1 MMQILGQIRFEKA
14 GTEES
19 VSIFDTAILDEWRIP
34 FGYWFDQM
42 VDWMDINAAWV
53 LDSIKWP
60 FDFLL
65 DNFVNSFLLVVPWF
79 WVVLFTVVF
88 GALFRTPRIGIQSGF
103 ALALCGLLGQAYWL
117 DTMRTVGMVIVSVA
131 LCALIGIPL
140 GVLCARQDGVWNVV
154 RPVMDAM
161 QVIHSFTYMVP
172 FVFFFSIGVVPATM
186 VTMIYALPPL
196 VRLTNL
202 GIRQVPEDVV
212 EASRAY
218 GAPESRVLVDVQLPL
233 ARPAIMT
240 GLNQCLML
248 SIAMVG
254 IAAIMGAS
262 GLGLQVFRAVQNLDV
277 GLGFSAG
284 FALFL
289 VSVVLDRLSQPE
301 GDNRRLF
308 ERITGAVRA
317 RRSTDEEI
325 LSELAERG
333 KDKQTTEVEWNTPA
347 TPNERKGLFV
357 AGVGGFVALVSLFL
371 TWGSDAGLIA
381 GHSRAADL
389 DLAGQSFNGF
399 AASGGNWFGFFV
411 FGAACFIIAAAI
423 TTIRNPGSISK
434 LMGAHGS
441 AIASFIILISSLTYL
456 IANTAQETVNY
467 SHGVGLFVSI
477 AGGAIGVL
485 GSLFAVQTAPLSP
498 HRPLTV
504 SIAWGRV
511 LAGVTAL
518 LLVLIG
524 SISGWTFDERGATDL
539 PPEAQAEINVLREE
553 VELSPALVAINNSK
567 ISSLINK
574 YRMTVETINDGITPN
589 GAGLSYLAIP
599 LVIIGLLT
607 LLPAVGVFGF
617 NEHLRWRW
625 SVITAGI
632 GAGIS
637 IIGLGWIIS
646 LARVSDLQIV
656 TGAGAFLTAL
666 GGAALA
672 LSSRSILNE
681 FNRKKVYEDPNIGQN
696 V

>member
-14 GTEES
+14 GTGES

-88 GALFRTPRIGIQSGF
+88 GVLFRTPRVGIQSGF

-325 LSELAERG
+325 LGELAERS
-333 KDKQTTEVEWNTPA
+333 KDKQTIEVEWNTPA
-347 TPNERKGLFV
+347 TPNERKGLLV
-357 AGVGGFVALVSLFL
+357 AGVGGFAALVSLFL

-411 FGAACFIIAAAI
+411 FGAACFIITAAI

-589 GAGLSYLAIP
+589 GGGLSYLAIP

-617 NEHLRWRW
+617 NEHMRWRW

-646 LARVSDLQIV
+646 LARVTDLQIV
-656 TGAGAFLTAL
+656 TGAGAFLTAM
-666 GGAALA
+666 GGVSLA

-681 FNRKKVYEDPNIGQN
+681 FNREKVYENPNIGQN

>member
-325 LSELAERG
+325 LGELAERS
-333 KDKQTTEVEWNTPA
+333 KDKQTIEVEWNTPA
-347 TPNERKGLFV
+347 TPNERKGLLV
-357 AGVGGFVALVSLFL
+357 AGVGGFAALVSLFL

-411 FGAACFIIAAAI
+411 FGAACFIITAAI

-477 AGGAIGVL
+477 AGGVIGVL

-539 PPEAQAEINVLREE
+539 PPEAQAEINILREE

-567 ISSLINK
+567 ISSLINR

-632 GAGIS
+632 GVGIS

>member
-1 MMQILGQIRFEKA
+1 MQILGQIRFEKA
-14 GTEES
+14 GTGES

-65 DNFVNSFLLVVPWF
+65 DNFVNSFLLTVPWF

-325 LSELAERG
+325 LGELAERS
-333 KDKQTTEVEWNTPA
+333 KDKQTIEVEWNTPA
-347 TPNERKGLFV
+347 TPNERKGLLV
-357 AGVGGFVALVSLFL
+357 AGVGGFAALVSLFL

-411 FGAACFIIAAAI
+411 FGAACFIITAAI

-477 AGGAIGVL
+477 AGGVIGVL

-632 GAGIS
+632 GVGIS

>member
-65 DNFVNSFLLVVPWF
+65 DNFVNSFLLTVPWF

-325 LSELAERG
+325 LGELAERS
-333 KDKQTTEVEWNTPA
+333 KDKQTIEVEWNTPA
-347 TPNERKGLFV
+347 TPNERKGLLV
-357 AGVGGFVALVSLFL
+357 AGVGGFAALVSLFL

-411 FGAACFIIAAAI
+411 FGAACFIITAAI

-477 AGGAIGVL
+477 AGGVIGVL

-539 PPEAQAEINVLREE
+539 PPEAQAEINILREE

-567 ISSLINK
+567 ISSLINR

>member
-1 MMQILGQIRFEKA
+1 MQILGQIRFEKA

-65 DNFVNSFLLVVPWF
+65 DNFVNSFLLTVPWF

-325 LSELAERG
+325 LGELAERS
-333 KDKQTTEVEWNTPA
+333 KDKQTIEVEWNTPA
-347 TPNERKGLFV
+347 TPNERKGLLV
-357 AGVGGFVALVSLFL
+357 AGVGGFAALVSLFL

-411 FGAACFIIAAAI
+411 FGAACFIITAAI

-477 AGGAIGVL
+477 AGGVIGVL

-539 PPEAQAEINVLREE
+539 PPEAQAEINILREE

-567 ISSLINK
+567 ISSLINR

-632 GAGIS
+632 GVGIS

>member
-1 MMQILGQIRFEKA
+1 MHIFGQIRFEKA
-14 GTEES
+14 GTQEP
-19 VSIFDTAILDEWRIP
+19 VGILDTAILDQWRIP

-42 VDWMDINAAWV
+42 VDWMDLNVAWF
-53 LDSIKWP
+53 LDTIKWP

-65 DNFVNSFLLVVPWF
+65 DNFVNSFLLTVSWF
-79 WVVLFTVVF
+79 WVVLFTIVF
-88 GALFRTPRIGIQSGF
+88 GALFRAPRIGLQSGF

-131 LCALIGIPL
+131 LCSLIGIPL
-140 GVLCARQDGVWNVV
+140 GVLCARQDGVWHVV

-202 GIRQVPEDVV
+202 GIRGVPEDVV

-218 GAPESRVLVDVQLPL
+218 GAPESRVLIDVQLPL

-301 GDNRRLF
+301 DDNRRLY
-308 ERITGAVRA
+308 ERVAGAVRA

-325 LSELAERG
+325 LSELSERS
-333 KDKQTTEVEWNTPA
+333 KNVETKEVDWETPA
-347 TPNERKGLFV
+347 TPQERKGLLL
-357 AGVGGFVALVSLFL
+357 AGVGAVIAFVSLFL
-371 TWGSDAGLIA
+371 TWGNDAGLIA
-381 GHSRAADL
+381 GHSRAVDL
-389 DLAGQSFNGF
+389 DLTGQSFNGF
-399 AASGGNWFGFFV
+399 AASGGNWFGIFV
-411 FGAACFIIAAAI
+411 FGATCFMITAVI
-423 TTIRNPGSISK
+423 TTIRNPGSVSK
-434 LMGAHGS
+434 WLGAHGS
-441 AIASFIILISSLTYL
+441 VISALIILVSSLTYL
-456 IANTAQETVNY
+456 IAGTAQGTVEY
-467 SHGVGLFVSI
+467 SHGVGVYLAVV
-477 AGGAIGVL
+477 AGVL
-485 GSLFAVQTAPLSP
+485 GLFGSLFAMQTAPLSS
-498 HRPLTV
+498 HRPLRV
-504 SIAWGRV
+504 SIAWGRIM
-511 LAGVTAL
+511 AGVTAVIF
-518 LLVLIG
+518 VLIG
-524 SISGWTFDERGATDL
+524 SISGWTFDERGAKDL

-553 VELSPALVAINNSK
+553 VEISPALVAINNSK

-574 YRMTVETINDGITPN
+574 YRMTVKTINDGITPN

-599 LVIIGLLT
+599 LVIIGFLT
-607 LLPAVGVFGF
+607 LLPAVGFFGF

-625 SVITAGI
+625 SVIAAGV
-632 GAGIS
+632 GAGVS
-637 IIGLGWIIS
+637 SIGLGWIIS

-681 FNRKKVYEDPNIGQN
+681 FKREKVYEDPKIGIN
-696 V
+696 T

>member
-325 LSELAERG
+325 LGELAERS
-333 KDKQTTEVEWNTPA
+333 KDKQTIEVEWNTPA
-347 TPNERKGLFV
+347 TPNERKGLLV
-357 AGVGGFVALVSLFL
+357 AGVGGFAALVSLFL

-411 FGAACFIIAAAI
+411 FGAACFIITAAI

-477 AGGAIGVL
+477 AGGVIGVL

>member
-1 MMQILGQIRFEKA
+1 MMQILGQVRFERA
-14 GTEES
+14 GTGES

-42 VDWMDINAAWV
+42 VDWMDLNAEWV
-53 LDSIKWP
+53 LDTIKWP

-65 DNFVNSFLLVVPWF
+65 DNFVNSFLLTVSWF

-131 LCALIGIPL
+131 LCSLIGIPL

-333 KDKQTTEVEWNTPA
+333 NDKETTEVEWNTPA
-347 TPNERKGLFV
+347 TPNERTGLLV
-357 AGVGGFVALVSLFL
+357 AGVGAVVALVSLFL

-381 GHSRAADL
+381 GHARAVDL
-389 DLAGQSFNGF
+389 DLTGQSFNGF

-411 FGAACFIIAAAI
+411 FGAACFIVIAAI

-434 LMGAHGS
+434 WMGAHGS

-456 IANTAQETVNY
+456 IANTAQETVSY
-467 SHGVGLFVSI
+467 SHGIGLYVSV
-477 AGGAIGVL
+477 AGGALGIL
-485 GSLFAVQTAPLSP
+485 GSLFALQTAPLSP

-539 PPEAQAEINVLREE
+539 PPEAQVEINILREE
-553 VELSPALVAINNSK
+553 VELSPTLVAINNSK

-599 LVIIGLLT
+599 LVIIALLT

-617 NEHLRWRW
+617 NEHMRWRW

-646 LARVSDLQIV
+646 LARVTDLQIV
-656 TGAGAFLTAL
+656 TGAGAFLTSL

-681 FNRKKVYEDPNIGQN
+681 FNREKVYEDPKIGQN

>member
-1 MMQILGQIRFEKA
+1 MMQIFGQIRFEKA
-14 GTEES
+14 GTEEP
-19 VSIFDTAILDEWRIP
+19 VGLLDTAILDQWRIP

-42 VDWMDINAAWV
+42 VDWMDLNVGWF
-53 LDSIKWP
+53 LDAVKWP
-60 FDFLL
+60 FSFLL
-65 DNFVNSFLLVVPWF
+65 DNFVNSFLLTVSWF

-88 GALFRTPRIGIQSGF
+88 GALFRAPRIGLQSGF
-103 ALALCGLLGQAYWL
+103 ALALCGLLGKAYWL

-131 LCALIGIPL
+131 LCSLIGIPL
-140 GVLCARQDGVWNVV
+140 GVLCARKDAVWGVV

-218 GAPESRVLVDVQLPL
+218 GAPESRVLIDVQLPL

-301 GDNRRLF
+301 DDNRRLYD
-308 ERITGAVRA
+308 RVSAAVRA

-325 LSELAERG
+325 LSELSERSKNAEV
-333 KDKQTTEVEWNTPA
+333 KEVSWETPA
-347 TPNERKGLFV
+347 TPQERKGLLVSGMGAIIAF
-357 AGVGGFVALVSLFL
+357 VSLFL
-371 TWGSDAGLIA
+371 TWGNDAGLIA
-381 GHSRAADL
+381 GHSRADDIDL
-389 DLAGQSFNGF
+389 VGQSFNGF
-399 AASGGNWFGFFV
+399 SASGGSWYGILI
-411 FGAACFIIAAAI
+411 FGAACFMLTAAVA
-423 TTIRNPGSISK
+423 TIRNPGSISK
-434 LMGAHGS
+434 WMGAHGAVIS
-441 AIASFIILISSLTYL
+441 SFVILSSSLTYL
-456 IANTAQETVNY
+456 IANPAQGTVAY
-467 SHGVGLFVSI
+467 SDGVGSYLSLV
-477 AGGAIGVL
+477 AGILGL
-485 GSLFAVQTAPLSP
+485 CGSLYAMQTAPLSP
-498 HRPLTV
+498 HRPLSV

-511 LAGVTAL
+511 LAGITAVL
-518 LLVLIG
+518 FVLIG

-574 YRMTVETINDGITPN
+574 YRMTVKTINDGITPN

-599 LVIIGLLT
+599 LVIIGFLA

-625 SVITAGI
+625 SVITSGI
-632 GAGIS
+632 GAGVS
-637 IIGLGWIIS
+637 LIGIGWIIS

-672 LSSRSILNE
+672 LSSRSLLNE
-681 FNRKKVYEDPNIGQN
+681 FNREKVYENPNVGQN

>member
-42 VDWMDINAAWV
+42 VDWMDLNAAWV

-65 DNFVNSFLLVVPWF
+65 DNFVNSFLLTVPWF

-88 GALFRTPRIGIQSGF
+88 GVLFRTPRVGIQSGF

>member
-325 LSELAERG
+325 LGELVERS
-333 KDKQTTEVEWNTPA
+333 KDKQTIEVEWNTPA
-347 TPNERKGLFV
+347 TPNERKGLLV
-357 AGVGGFVALVSLFL
+357 AGVGGFAALVSLFL

-477 AGGAIGVL
+477 AGGVIGVL

>member
-14 GTEES
+14 GAEES
-19 VSIFDTAILDEWRIP
+19 VSLFDTAILDEWRIP

-325 LSELAERG
+325 LGELAERS
-333 KDKQTTEVEWNTPA
+333 KDKQTIEVEWNTPA
-347 TPNERKGLFV
+347 TPNERKGLLV
-357 AGVGGFVALVSLFL
+357 AGVGGFAALVSLFL

-411 FGAACFIIAAAI
+411 FGAACFIITAAI

>member
-42 VDWMDINAAWV
+42 VDWMDLNAAWV

-65 DNFVNSFLLVVPWF
+65 DNFVNSFLLTVPWF

-88 GALFRTPRIGIQSGF
+88 GVLFRTPRVGIQSGF

-411 FGAACFIIAAAI
+411 FGAACFIITAAI

>member
-1 MMQILGQIRFEKA
+1 MMQIFGQIRFEKA
-14 GTEES
+14 GTGES

-42 VDWMDINAAWV
+42 VDWMDLNAGWV
-53 LDSIKWP
+53 LDTIKWP

-65 DNFVNSFLLVVPWF
+65 DNFVNSFLLTVSWF

-301 GDNRRLF
+301 GDNRGLY

-317 RRSTDEEI
+317 RRSTDEEL
-325 LSELAERG
+325 LSELADRS
-333 KDKQTTEVEWNTPA
+333 KDTETKEVEWNAPA
-347 TPNERKGLFV
+347 TPNERKGLLV
-357 AGVGGFVALVSLFL
+357 AGVGGVVALVALFL

-399 AASGGNWFGFFV
+399 SASGGNWFGFFV
-411 FGAACFIIAAAI
+411 FGAACFMIIAAI
-423 TTIRNPGSISK
+423 TTIRNPGAISK
-434 LMGAHGS
+434 WMGAHGS
-441 AIASFIILISSLTYL
+441 VIASFLILVSSLTYL
-456 IANTAQETVNY
+456 IANTAEGTVNY
-467 SHGVGLFVSI
+467 SHGVGIYVSLI
-477 AGGAIGVL
+477 GGAIGIV
-485 GSLFAVQTAPLSP
+485 GSLFALQTAPLAP

-504 SIAWGRV
+504 SIAWGRI
-511 LAGVTAL
+511 LAGATAL

-539 PPEAQAEINVLREE
+539 PPEAQAEINILREE

-589 GAGLSYLAIP
+589 GGGLSYLAIP
-599 LVIIGLLT
+599 LVIIGFLT

-625 SVITAGI
+625 SVITAGV
-632 GAGIS
+632 GVGIS

-656 TGAGAFLTAL
+656 TGAGAFLTSL

-672 LSSRSILNE
+672 LSSRSLLNE
-681 FNRKKVYEDPNIGQN
+681 FNRQKVYENPNIGQN

>member
-42 VDWMDINAAWV
+42 VDWMDLNAAWV

-65 DNFVNSFLLVVPWF
+65 DNFVNSFLLTVPWF

-325 LSELAERG
+325 LGELAERS
-333 KDKQTTEVEWNTPA
+333 KDKQTIEVEWNTPA
-347 TPNERKGLFV
+347 TPNERKGLLV
-357 AGVGGFVALVSLFL
+357 AGVGGFAALVSLFL

-411 FGAACFIIAAAI
+411 FGAACFIITAAI

-477 AGGAIGVL
+477 AGGVIGVL

-539 PPEAQAEINVLREE
+539 PPEAQAEINILREE

>member
-1 MMQILGQIRFEKA
+1 MMYILGQIRFEKA

-42 VDWMDINAAWV
+42 VDWMDLNAGWV
-53 LDSIKWP
+53 LDTIKWP

-65 DNFVNSFLLVVPWF
+65 DNFVNSFLLTVSWF
-79 WVVLFTVVF
+79 WVVLFTIVF

-218 GAPESRVLVDVQLPL
+218 GAPETRVLVDVQLPL

-301 GDNRRLF
+301 GDNRGLF
-308 ERITGAVRA
+308 ERISGAVRA

-325 LSELAERG
+325 LSELAELG
-333 KDKQTTEVEWNTPA
+333 KDKETTEVEWNAPA
-347 TPNERKGLFV
+347 TPNERTGLLV
-357 AGVGGFVALVSLFL
+357 AGVGGIVALVSLFL

-381 GHSRAADL
+381 GHARAADL
-389 DLAGQSFNGF
+389 DLTGQSFNGF
-399 AASGGNWFGFFV
+399 AASGGNWFGLFV
-411 FGAACFIIAAAI
+411 FGAACLIIAASI
-423 TTIRNPGSISK
+423 TTLRNPGSISK
-434 LMGAHGS
+434 WMGAHG
-441 AIASFIILISSLTYL
+441 AVIASFVILISSLTYL
-456 IANTAQETVNY
+456 IANPAQETVSY
-467 SHGVGLFVSI
+467 SHGIGLYVSV

-485 GSLFAVQTAPLSP
+485 GSLFALQTAPLSP
-498 HRPLTV
+498 HRPLTI
-504 SIAWGRV
+504 SISWGRV
-511 LAGVTAL
+511 LAGITAL

-589 GAGLSYLAIP
+589 GGGLSYLAIP
-599 LVIIGLLT
+599 LVIIGFLT

-617 NEHLRWRW
+617 NEHMRWRW

-666 GGAALA
+666 GGASLA

-681 FNRKKVYEDPNIGQN
+681 FNREKVYENPNIGQN

>member
-42 VDWMDINAAWV
+42 VDWMDLNAAWV

-325 LSELAERG
+325 LGELAERS
-333 KDKQTTEVEWNTPA
+333 KDKQTIEVEWNTPA
-347 TPNERKGLFV
+347 TPNERKGLLV
-357 AGVGGFVALVSLFL
+357 AGVGGFAALVSLFL

-411 FGAACFIIAAAI
+411 FGAACFIITAAI

-477 AGGAIGVL
+477 AGGVIGVL

>member
-42 VDWMDINAAWV
+42 VDWMDLNAAWV

-65 DNFVNSFLLVVPWF
+65 DNFVNSFLLTVPWF

-325 LSELAERG
+325 LGELAERS
-333 KDKQTTEVEWNTPA
+333 KDKQTIEVEWNTPA
-347 TPNERKGLFV
+347 TPNERKGLLV
-357 AGVGGFVALVSLFL
+357 AGVGGFAALVSLFL

-411 FGAACFIIAAAI
+411 FGAACFIITAAI

-477 AGGAIGVL
+477 AGGVIGVL

>member
-1 MMQILGQIRFEKA
+1 MMHILGQIRFEKA

-42 VDWMDINAAWV
+42 VDWMDLNAGWV
-53 LDSIKWP
+53 LDTIKWP

-65 DNFVNSFLLVVPWF
+65 DNFVNSFLLTVSWF
-79 WVVLFTVVF
+79 WVVLFTIVF

-218 GAPESRVLVDVQLPL
+218 GAPETRVLVDVQLPL

-301 GDNRRLF
+301 GDNRGLF
-308 ERITGAVRA
+308 ERISGAVRA

-325 LSELAERG
+325 LSELAELG
-333 KDKQTTEVEWNTPA
+333 KDKETTEVEWNAPA
-347 TPNERKGLFV
+347 TPNERTGLLV
-357 AGVGGFVALVSLFL
+357 AGVGGIVALVSLFL

-381 GHSRAADL
+381 GHARAADL
-389 DLAGQSFNGF
+389 DLTGQSFNGF
-399 AASGGNWFGFFV
+399 AASGGNWFGLFV
-411 FGAACFIIAAAI
+411 FGAACLIIAASI
-423 TTIRNPGSISK
+423 TTLRNPGSISK
-434 LMGAHGS
+434 WMGAHG
-441 AIASFIILISSLTYL
+441 AVIASFVILISSLTYL
-456 IANTAQETVNY
+456 IANPAQETVSY
-467 SHGVGLFVSI
+467 SHGIGLYVSV

-485 GSLFAVQTAPLSP
+485 GSLFALQTAPLSP
-498 HRPLTV
+498 HRPLTI
-504 SIAWGRV
+504 SISWGRV
-511 LAGVTAL
+511 LAGITAL

-589 GAGLSYLAIP
+589 GGGLSYLAIP
-599 LVIIGLLT
+599 LVIIGFLT

-617 NEHLRWRW
+617 NEHMRWRW

-666 GGAALA
+666 GGASLA

-681 FNRKKVYEDPNIGQN
+681 FNREKVYENPNIGQN

>member
-88 GALFRTPRIGIQSGF
+88 GVLFRTPRVGIQSGF

-325 LSELAERG
+325 LGELVERS
-333 KDKQTTEVEWNTPA
+333 KDKQTIEVEWNTPA
-347 TPNERKGLFV
+347 TPNERKGLLV
-357 AGVGGFVALVSLFL
+357 AGVGGFAALVSLFL

>member
-1 MMQILGQIRFEKA
+1 MMQIFGQIRFEKA
-14 GTEES
+14 GTGES

-42 VDWMDINAAWV
+42 VDWMDLNAGWV
-53 LDSIKWP
+53 LDTIKWP

-65 DNFVNSFLLVVPWF
+65 DNFVNSFLLTVSWF

-88 GALFRTPRIGIQSGF
+88 GALYRTPRIGIQSGF

-325 LSELAERG
+325 LSELAERV
-333 KDKQTTEVEWNTPA
+333 KDKETTEVEWNTPA
-347 TPNERKGLFV
+347 TPNERTGLLA
-357 AGVGGFVALVSLFL
+357 AGVGGVVALVSLFL

-389 DLAGQSFNGF
+389 DLTGQSFNGF

-411 FGAACFIIAAAI
+411 FGAACLMIAASI
-423 TTIRNPGSISK
+423 TTIRNPGSVSK
-434 LMGAHGS
+434 WMGAHG
-441 AIASFIILISSLTYL
+441 AVIASFVILISSLTYL
-456 IANTAQETVNY
+456 IANTAQETVSY
-467 SHGVGLFVSI
+467 SHGIGLYVSV
-477 AGGAIGVL
+477 AGGAIGIL
-485 GSLFAVQTAPLSP
+485 GSLFALQTAPLSP
-498 HRPLTV
+498 HRPLTI

-518 LLVLIG
+518 ILVLIG
-524 SISGWTFDERGATDL
+524 SISGWTFDERGAKDL
-539 PPEAQAEINVLREE
+539 PPEAQAEINILREE

-617 NEHLRWRW
+617 NEHMRWRW

-666 GGAALA
+666 GGASLA

-681 FNRKKVYEDPNIGQN
+681 FNRKKVYENPNIGQN

>member
-42 VDWMDINAAWV
+42 VDWMDLNAAWV

-65 DNFVNSFLLVVPWF
+65 DNFVNSFLLTVPWF

-218 GAPESRVLVDVQLPL
+218 GAPESRVLIDVQLPL

-411 FGAACFIIAAAI
+411 FGAACFIITAAI

>member
-1 MMQILGQIRFEKA
+1 MMQIFGQIRFEKA
-14 GTEES
+14 GTGES

-42 VDWMDINAAWV
+42 VDWMDLNAGWV
-53 LDSIKWP
+53 LDTIKWP

-65 DNFVNSFLLVVPWF
+65 DNFVNSFLLTVSWF

-301 GDNRRLF
+301 GDNRGLY

-317 RRSTDEEI
+317 RRSTDEEL
-325 LSELAERG
+325 LSELADRS
-333 KDKQTTEVEWNTPA
+333 KDTETKEVEWNAPA
-347 TPNERKGLFV
+347 TPNERKGLLV
-357 AGVGGFVALVSLFL
+357 AGVGGVVALVALFL

-399 AASGGNWFGFFV
+399 SASGGNWFGFFV
-411 FGAACFIIAAAI
+411 FGAACFMIVAAI
-423 TTIRNPGSISK
+423 TTIRNPGAISK
-434 LMGAHGS
+434 WMGAHGS
-441 AIASFIILISSLTYL
+441 VIASFLILVSSLTYL
-456 IANTAQETVNY
+456 IANKAEGTVNY
-467 SHGVGLFVSI
+467 SHGVGIYVSLI
-477 AGGAIGVL
+477 GGAIGIV
-485 GSLFAVQTAPLSP
+485 GSLFALQTAPLSP

-504 SIAWGRV
+504 SIAWGRI

-539 PPEAQAEINVLREE
+539 PPEAQAEINILREE

-589 GAGLSYLAIP
+589 GGGLSYLAIP
-599 LVIIGLLT
+599 LVIIGFLT
-607 LLPAVGVFGF
+607 LLPAVGIFGF

-632 GAGIS
+632 GVGIS

-681 FNRKKVYEDPNIGQN
+681 FNRQKVYENPNIGQN

>member
-42 VDWMDINAAWV
+42 VDWMDLNAAWV
-53 LDSIKWP
+53 LDTIKWP

-65 DNFVNSFLLVVPWF
+65 KNFVNSFLLTVPWF

-637 IIGLGWIIS
+637 IIW
-646 LARVSDLQIV
+646 V
-656 TGAGAFLTAL
+656 F
-666 GGAALA
+666 
-672 LSSRSILNE
+672 
-681 FNRKKVYEDPNIGQN
+681 
-696 V
+696 

>member
-42 VDWMDINAAWV
+42 VDWMDLNAAWV

-65 DNFVNSFLLVVPWF
+65 DNFVNSFLLTVPWF

-325 LSELAERG
+325 LSELAERS
-333 KDKQTTEVEWNTPA
+333 KDKQTIEVEWNTPA
-347 TPNERKGLFV
+347 TPNERKGLLV
-357 AGVGGFVALVSLFL
+357 AGVGGFAALVSLFL

-411 FGAACFIIAAAI
+411 FGAACFIITAAI
-423 TTIRNPGSISK
+423 ITIRNPGSISK

>member
-42 VDWMDINAAWV
+42 VDWMDLNAAWV
-53 LDSIKWP
+53 LDTIKWP

-65 DNFVNSFLLVVPWF
+65 KNFVNSFLLTVPWF

>member
-1 MMQILGQIRFEKA
+1 MMQILGQIRFEKE
-14 GTEES
+14 GTGES

-65 DNFVNSFLLVVPWF
+65 DNFVNSFLLTVPWF

-218 GAPESRVLVDVQLPL
+218 GAPESRVLIDVQLPL

-325 LSELAERG
+325 LGELAERS
-333 KDKQTTEVEWNTPA
+333 KDKQTIEVEWNTPA
-347 TPNERKGLFV
+347 TPNERKGLLV
-357 AGVGGFVALVSLFL
+357 AGVGGFAALVSLFL

-411 FGAACFIIAAAI
+411 FGAACFIITAAI

-477 AGGAIGVL
+477 AGGVIGVL

-539 PPEAQAEINVLREE
+539 PPEAQAEINILREE

-567 ISSLINK
+567 ISSLINR

>member
-325 LSELAERG
+325 LGELVERS
-333 KDKQTTEVEWNTPA
+333 KDKQTIEVEWNTPA
-347 TPNERKGLFV
+347 TPNERKGLLV
-357 AGVGGFVALVSLFL
+357 AGVGGFAALVSLFL

-411 FGAACFIIAAAI
+411 FGAACFIITAAI

-477 AGGAIGVL
+477 AGGVIGVL

-539 PPEAQAEINVLREE
+539 PPEAQAEINILREE

-567 ISSLINK
+567 ISSLINR

-632 GAGIS
+632 GVGIS

>member
-1 MMQILGQIRFEKA
+1 MQILGQIRFEKA
-14 GTEES
+14 GTGES

-42 VDWMDINAAWV
+42 VDWMDLNAAWV

-65 DNFVNSFLLVVPWF
+65 DNFVNSFLLTVPWF

-325 LSELAERG
+325 LGELAERS
-333 KDKQTTEVEWNTPA
+333 KDKQTIEVEWNTPA
-347 TPNERKGLFV
+347 TPNERKGLLV
-357 AGVGGFVALVSLFL
+357 AGVGGFAALVSLFL

-411 FGAACFIIAAAI
+411 FGAACFIITAAI

-477 AGGAIGVL
+477 AGGVIGVL

-539 PPEAQAEINVLREE
+539 PPEAQAEINILREE

-567 ISSLINK
+567 ISSLINR

>member
-411 FGAACFIIAAAI
+411 FGAACFIITAAI

>member
-1 MMQILGQIRFEKA
+1 MQILGQIRFEKA

-65 DNFVNSFLLVVPWF
+65 DNFVNSFLLTVPWF

-154 RPVMDAM
+154 RPIMDAM

-325 LSELAERG
+325 LGELAERS
-333 KDKQTTEVEWNTPA
+333 KDKQTIEVEWNTPA
-347 TPNERKGLFV
+347 TPNERKGLLV
-357 AGVGGFVALVSLFL
+357 AGVGGFAALVSLFL

-411 FGAACFIIAAAI
+411 FGAACFIITAAI

-477 AGGAIGVL
+477 AGGVIGVL

-567 ISSLINK
+567 ISSLINR